1 MEKQETAN
9 GDRKEVSILIH
20 DTAVLY
26 THDSGSVIAAASR
39 TVLGVAQGR
48 SAGAQYAVP
57 TTDLGRREAEAPPAP
72 PVTAGPL
79 NRQQDVEEE
88 EDEQACLKVCL
99 FFSGFVLLIGV
110 ALFLPLLL
118 ASKDSPQ

>member
-1 MEKQETAN
+1 M
-9 GDRKEVSILIH
+9 
-20 DTAVLY
+20 
-26 THDSGSVIAAASR
+26 IAAASR

-48 SAGAQYAVP
+48 SASAQYAVP
-57 TTDLGRREAEAPPAP
+57 TTELGRSEAEAPPAP
-72 PVTAGPL
+72 LVTAGRL

-99 FFSGFVLLIGV
+99 FISGFVLLIGV

-118 ASKDSPQ
+118 LASKDSR